1 MYDCEFSRYH
11 EYLYLPGDTEKKH
24 PFVEGSHRV
33 SIGDLNTCSHGV
45 DLCSLTAGHRTCN
58 HNKVSCPR
66 YKKYL
71 ERKSQPKLPMTWNH
85 ETKRREH
92 GIPID
97 YNNWNM

>member
-45 DLCSLTAGHRTCN
+45 DWNEFQKQIH
-58 HNKVSCPR
+58 
-66 YKKYL
+66 KK
-71 ERKSQPKLPMTWNH
+71 
-85 ETKRREH
+85 
-92 GIPID
+92 
-97 YNNWNM
+97 